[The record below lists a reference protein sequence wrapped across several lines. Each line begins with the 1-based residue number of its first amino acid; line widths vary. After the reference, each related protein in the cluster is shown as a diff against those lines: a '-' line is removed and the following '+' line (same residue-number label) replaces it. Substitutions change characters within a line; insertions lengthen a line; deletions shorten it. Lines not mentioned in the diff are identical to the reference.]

1 MLSIITNQTN
11 GVMVF
16 FIGFLVATLLLILLQ
31 NDPVFAV
38 FIFIIF
44 VLMCFTLLLI
54 CNYEFFALLIL
65 IIYIGVITVLFLFIV
80 IMYELRSI
88 HLNLATLFLNP
99 FTFLFISKI
108 WWLSLL
114 IVPGLT
120 QHHSTTRAVV
130 SIFDLIHFIVLF
142 NEHYILLL
150 FCGLLI
156 FVIIM
161 GDALIKA
168 IEMIFVFLFSI
179 YDSR

>member
-31 NDPVFAV
+31 NDPVIAV

-44 VLMCFTLLLI
+44 VLMC
-54 CNYEFFALLIL
+54 
-65 IIYIGVITVLFLFIV
+65 
-80 IMYELRSI
+80 
-88 HLNLATLFLNP
+88 